1 MPLARSLLVIGRK
14 ATIYGKTNNIATCNN
29 TVNQRKDCEGIQPG
43 RQDMKPEFNDVL
55 KTSVTTVAAWTFAV
69 WLLFLLITSLALI
82 T

>member
-1 MPLARSLLVIGRK
+1 
-14 ATIYGKTNNIATCNN
+14 
-29 TVNQRKDCEGIQPG
+29 
-43 RQDMKPEFNDVL
+43 MKPEFNDVL